1 MDDGLQIFIYLIS
14 LAIWI
19 FSAIQ
24 KNKKKS
30 EKDKPIVYVPP
41 PFEEEKT
48 VEMVQETIENEKT
61 IVSSD
66 KSEGIYFKSYRDSI
80 DEYREKKAARR
91 SKALREERKKQ
102 EELLKRTRNRIDW
115 KQAIIHSEI
124 LRPRF

>member
-1 MDDGLQIFIYLIS
+1 MDDGLQIFIYLIG

-48 VEMVQETIENEKT
+48 VEMVQETI
-61 IVSSD
+61 VSSD

-80 DEYREKKAARR
+80 EYKEKKAARK
-91 SKALREERKKQ
+91 SKALREERKEQ
-102 EELLKRTRNRIDW
+102 EEFLERTRNRIDW

-124 LRPRF
+124 LRSRF

>member
-80 DEYREKKAARR
+80 EYKEKKAARK
-91 SKALREERKKQ
+91 SKALREERKEQ
-102 EELLKRTRNRIDW
+102 EEFLKRTRNRIDW

-124 LRPRF
+124 LRSRF